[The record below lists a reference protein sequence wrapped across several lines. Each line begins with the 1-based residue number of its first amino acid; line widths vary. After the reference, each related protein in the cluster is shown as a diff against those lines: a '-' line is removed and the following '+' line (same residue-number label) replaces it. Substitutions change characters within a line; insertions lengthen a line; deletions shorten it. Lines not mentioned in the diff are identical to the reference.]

1 MGQHSSGNSW
11 PYVRSMIGWF
21 LPWVLIAGVVAMAVW
36 VAVDVVGKEPEG
48 PQTAAVTDT
57 QVETPEPA
65 PEETESEEP
74 IPEPAE
80 TLEEIIETPEPELI
94 TEGITVQVL
103 NGTPDDAVDER
114 VADELAQ
121 MGFEIIAIQDSSRT
135 YSETTVFY
143 SNPESEE
150 SATALAEQE
159 GWVVEPKPEN
169 LSSDVDIHVVVGV
182 DEL

>member
-1 MGQHSSGNSW
+1 MGQHSSGNRW
-11 PYVRSMIGWF
+11 PYIRSMIGWF

-36 VAVDVVGKEPEG
+36 VAVDVVGKDDG
-48 PQTAAVTDT
+48 AQTAT
-57 QVETPEPA
+57 QLETPVEAEEPT
-65 PEETESEEP
+65 PEEIESEEP
-74 IPEPAE
+74 EPEPVE
-80 TLEEIIETPEPELI
+80 TLEEIVETPEPELI
-94 TEGITVQVL
+94 TEGVTLQVL
-103 NGTPDDAVDER
+103 NGTPDDTVDER

-121 MGFEIIAIQDSSRT
+121 MGFEVVAVQDSSRT

-150 SATALAEQE
+150 AAIALAEQE

-169 LSSDVDIHVVVGV
+169 LSSEVDLHVVIGV